1 MPIKLGTSDVTLR
14 LGSAEVDAAY
24 LGSVATYT
32 GLHPEAKA
40 WEEAVIANS
49 GTVSS
54 TTLAAVSDFCK
65 SIDAAGIRDRFYRLN
80 LFAGTGLNAALVPLY
95 RGPSRTGTQGGLTTD
110 SNNGPFV
117 SGDYSE
123 TAGLTSN
130 GSTKHL
136 RIGTLQSVYQGV
148 PATGH
153 MSVWTLGR
161 NADDKRAMGI
171 FDLTLQ
177 SGQPYPMY
185 YGVGHGSSSQ
195 QEFGRASILPST
207 PPTTST
213 LLTVNRSAANA
224 QQYYTNTT
232 QVSTASE
239 ESINRDIPDA
249 SISVWGQSYYNWNNN
264 TFSHGYEAPAQTFS
278 SYSCG
283 QSMSAA
289 QVTSYYNALV
299 AFRTAMGRT

>member
-1 MPIKLGTSDVTLR
+1 MPMNARLLR
-14 LGSAEVDAAY
+14 PIASGV
-24 LGSVATYT
+24 
-32 GLHPEAKA
+32 HPEANA
-40 WEEAVIANS
+40 WRTAVVANGGS
-49 GTVSS
+49 VSAS
-54 TTLAAVSDFCK
+54 TMKAVSTFCAA
-65 SIDAAGIRDRFYRLN
+65 IDKANIRDRFYRLN
-80 LFAGTGLNAALVPLY
+80 LFAGTGLNACLVPLY

-123 TAGLTSN
+123 TAGLTGN
-130 GSTKHL
+130 GSSKHL

-161 NADDKRAMGI
+161 NADNKRAMGI

-177 SGQPYPMY
+177 SGQPYTMH
-185 YGVGHGSSSQ
+185 YGIGHGSNSQ
-195 QEFGRASILPST
+195 QEFGRTIPLLRT
-207 PPTTST
+207 IPTTSS
-213 LLTVNRSAANA
+213 LLFMNRASTTSFAFYENA
-224 QQYYTNTT
+224 TSVLTNAT
-232 QVSTASE
+232 

-289 QVTSYYNALV
+289 QITSYYNALV
-299 AFRTAMGRT
+299 AFRTAVGRT